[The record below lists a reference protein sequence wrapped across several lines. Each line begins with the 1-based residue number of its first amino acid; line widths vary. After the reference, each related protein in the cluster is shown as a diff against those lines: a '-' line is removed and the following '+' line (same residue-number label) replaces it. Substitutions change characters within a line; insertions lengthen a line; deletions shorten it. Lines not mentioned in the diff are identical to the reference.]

1 MRLPVA
7 EGRAGASGAAG
18 ASTPSSSTPAASSSN
33 QVPSSGN
40 SPAAPQRRFAAFAWG
55 VLAYNVAVILWGA
68 LVRATGSGAGCGGH
82 WPLCNGEVLP
92 NVSQIA
98 TVIELTHRAMSGIAL
113 VLVVAMFVWARR
125 AFAPGSTARRWAGWA
140 LVFILTEALLGAS
153 LVLLGHV
160 ARNES
165 VGRVYSLATHLINTF
180 LLLAS
185 LALAARSPTQPG
197 AQPTAR
203 RGRLFSLSMSGPL
216 IALVLVAVAGVITA
230 LGDTLFPSHSLAEG
244 MRDDFSSTASFLIRL
259 RIIHPFLALG
269 AGFVVALVALPEYKA
284 RHTARLRALSGW
296 LLVLF
301 VAQFAVGALS
311 IMLQA
316 PLPIQLLHL
325 LLADALWITLVL
337 FTAELGTHPASL
349 LEH

>member
-1 MRLPVA
+1 MRLPVT
-7 EGRAGASGAAG
+7 EGATGASGVSA
-18 ASTPSSSTPAASSSN
+18 PASSSR
-33 QVPSSGN
+33 
-40 SPAAPQRRFAAFAWG
+40 AATQQHRFAAFAWG

-92 NVSQIA
+92 NVSQIG
-98 TVIELTHRAMSGIAL
+98 TVIELTHRVMSGVAL
-113 VLVVAMFVWARR
+113 AAVVATFVWARR
-125 AFAPGSTARRWAGWA
+125 AFERHHATRRWAAWA
-140 LVFILTEALLGAS
+140 LIFILTEALLGAS

-185 LALAARSPTQPG
+185 LAL
-197 AQPTAR
+197 TAWHASDETR
-203 RGRLFSLSMSGPL
+203 RERGLTNRTFSLNAAGPL
-216 IALVLVAVAGVITA
+216 VALVLVAVAGVITA

-269 AGFVVALVALPEYKA
+269 AGFVVALVALPEYRA
-284 RHTARLRALSGW
+284 RHTARLRTLSAW
-296 LLVLF
+296 LLALF
-301 VAQFAVGALS
+301 AAQLAVGATA
-311 IMLQA
+311 IWLQA
-316 PLPIQLLHL
+316 PVAIQLLHL
-325 LLADALWITLVL
+325 LLADVLWITLVL
-337 FTAELGTHPASL
+337 FTAERGTHPTSL
-349 LEH
+349 LEKV

>member
-1 MRLPVA
+1 MA
-7 EGRAGASGAAG
+7 EGEVRAPGAKA
-18 ASTPSSSTPAASSSN
+18 PSSS
-33 QVPSSGN
+33 N
-40 SPAAPQRRFAAFAWG
+40 SPTTPQRRFTAFAWG
-55 VLAYNVAVILWGA
+55 VLVYNVAVILWGA

-92 NVSQIA
+92 HVSQIA
-98 TVIELTHRAMSGIAL
+98 TVIELTHRVMSGIAL
-113 VLVVAMFVWARR
+113 LAVVAMFIWARR
-125 AFAPGSTARRWAGWA
+125 AFAPGDAARRWAGWA
-140 LVFILTEALLGAS
+140 LGFILTEALLGAS

-185 LALAARSPTQPG
+185 LALAARSATQPAG
-197 AQPTAR
+197 HGR
-203 RGRLFSLSMSGPL
+203 RLFSISMSGPL

-244 MRDDFSSTASFLIRL
+244 MRDDFASTASFLIRL
-259 RIIHPFLALG
+259 RIIHPFLAAG
-269 AGFVVALVALPEYKA
+269 AGFVVALVALPEYRA
-284 RHTARLRALSGW
+284 RHTARLRAISGW

-301 VAQFAVGALS
+301 AAQFVVGALS
-311 IMLQA
+311 IALQA

-337 FTAELGTHPASL
+337 FTAERGAPH
-349 LEH
+349 

>member
-1 MRLPVA
+1 MRLAVV
-7 EGRAGASGAAG
+7 EGRPGASG
-18 ASTPSSSTPAASSSN
+18 STPSSGIPASSSSN
-33 QVPSSGN
+33 PL
-40 SPAAPQRRFAAFAWG
+40 AAAQRRFAAFAWG
-55 VLAYNVAVILWGA
+55 VLAYNVLVILWGA

-82 WPLCNGEVLP
+82 WPLCNGQVLP

-113 VLVVAMFVWARR
+113 VAVVAMFVWARR
-125 AFAPGSTARRWAGWA
+125 AFPPQHMARRWAGWA

-185 LALAARSPTQPG
+185 LALAARSATRS
-197 AQPTAR
+197 AMQPTT
-203 RGRLFSLSMSGPL
+203 RGVGLFSLSMSGPL
-216 IALVLVAVAGVITA
+216 IALVFVAAAGVITA
-230 LGDTLFPSHSLAEG
+230 LGDTLFPSHSVAEG

-269 AGFVVALVALPEYKA
+269 AGFVMTLVAFPEYKA
-284 RHTARLRALSGW
+284 RHTAQLRALSGW

-301 VAQFAVGALS
+301 AAQFAVGTLS
-311 IMLQA
+311 ITLQA

-337 FTAELGTHPASL
+337 FTAERGAWR
-349 LEH
+349 